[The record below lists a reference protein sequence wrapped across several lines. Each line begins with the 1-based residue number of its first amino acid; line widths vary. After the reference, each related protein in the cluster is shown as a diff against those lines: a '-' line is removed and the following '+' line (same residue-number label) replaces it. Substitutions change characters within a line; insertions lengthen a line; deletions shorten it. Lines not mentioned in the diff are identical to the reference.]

1 MEKYDFPIN
10 IEVGEKLNYWL
21 RGRVQCWT
29 LKTSVGFQIQ
39 FPTTCNAKQCYSLY
53 STVSWNSVLHIE
65 LTL

>member
-39 FPTTCNAKQCYSLY
+39 FPTTCNAKQCSIHCILLCKLEF
-53 STVSWNSVLHIE
+53 SVAH
-65 LTL
+65 